1 MELAQACGYAIAGLY
16 HYAPG
21 RTGDEVHGFRI
32 LGTFE
37 ELLAGDLS
45 GRNFV
50 LTMGDADIR
59 LELAERILRRG
70 GTLPSLIHPQS
81 VVSAYA
87 AVSAEGVYINPY
99 CVIQGEVSIERLS
112 MLEPGAAVAHG
123 CRIGAG
129 CFMAAG
135 AVIGAGT
142 LIEER
147 VFVGQ
152 SAVCIAHKVG
162 RIGAR
167 AYIAAGALLTRSVPP
182 GAMMIGAPA
191 RISDRPP
198 RASLHHKLHLH
209 HRGTGTRTAA
219 MHKGR
224 RCLTPVQGC
233 RPGPAIPA
241 VIPCTISI

>member
-70 GTLPSLIHPQS
+70 GAIPSLIHPQS

-99 CVIQGEVSIERLS
+99 CVIQSEVSIERLS
-112 MLEPGAAVAHG
+112 MLEPGTAVAHG

-191 RISDRPP
+191 RISDPPP
-198 RASLHHKLHLH
+198 RLSA
-209 HRGTGTRTAA
+209 
-219 MHKGR
+219 
-224 RCLTPVQGC
+224 P
-233 RPGPAIPA
+233 
-241 VIPCTISI
+241 